1 MDEEQRT
8 GDPEASQPG
17 AREARDTGQAAGPEE
32 QLSMQQLLEA
42 EEASVR
48 EVRRGQVV
56 DGTVVRIDPDEVLV
70 DIGLKSEGLIPGREL
85 SSIEEELGHP
95 LRVGDTILVYVV
107 TTETPE
113 GHALLS
119 FRRAGTE
126 RFWRR
131 AQQQVETGEVV
142 EARVVEYNK
151 GGLVVLY
158 GTRAFVPISQLAN
171 VQRAGDTEEEQE
183 QVAEQLRGLVGQTL
197 KLKVIEADRKRN
209 RLILSER
216 QASRELRSQRRDQLL
231 LELEP
236 GQVRQGRVSNVAS
249 FGAFVDLGGADG
261 LVHISELSWSR
272 VKHPSEVVKPG
283 QEVDVYVISVD
294 RDTKKIAL
302 SLRRAQEDPWLT
314 IEDRYPLG
322 SIVFGQVIKQAQFGV
337 FVRLDDGIEGLVHNS
352 EIAPTDRRLLQEGS
366 RLTFRVISIDLDRRR
381 LRLSPAPEAMPEEDD
396 FETPEEAQAS
406 ATAPDE
412 APAAEPQPEPEA
424 EPPAPPQPGPG
435 AEPQAAAEVPDAT
448 PAEGDAPPQVGPTPE
463 PAPEP
468 APEAE
473 PDADGETGETGQAG
487 QVGHALQ
494 STAGSPAGA
503 APAPGRRSDDAA

>member
-85 SSIEEELGHP
+85 SSIEEELDHP

-406 ATAPDE
+406 ASAPDE

-435 AEPQAAAEVPDAT
+435 AEPQAAAQVPDAT
-448 PAEGDAPPQVGPTPE
+448 PAEGDAPPQEG

-473 PDADGETGETGQAG
+473 PDADGATGATGQAG
-487 QVGHALQ
+487 QAGQALQ

>member
-1 MDEEQRT
+1 MDEEQRS
-8 GDPEASQPG
+8 GDP
-17 AREARDTGQAAGPEE
+17 AAGRDNRDAGTANGNDEPLSME
-32 QLSMQQLLEA
+32 QLLQA
-42 EEASVR
+42 EEATVR

-70 DIGLKSEGLIPGREL
+70 DIGLKSEGVIPGREQ

-95 LRVGDTILVYVV
+95 LAVGDTLLVYVV

-131 AQQQVETGEVV
+131 AQRQVETGEVV
-142 EARVVEYNK
+142 EAEVVEINR
-151 GGLVVLY
+151 GGAVVQY
-158 GTRAFVPISQLAN
+158 GTRAFVPISQLVS
-171 VQRAGDTEEEQE
+171 VQRVGETEAEQE
-183 QVAEQLRGLVGQTL
+183 QVAEQLRSLIGQTL
-197 KLKVIEADRKRN
+197 KLKVIEADRRRN

-216 QASRELRSQRRDQLL
+216 QANRELRSQRRDQLL
-231 LELEP
+231 QELEP
-236 GQVRQGRVSNVAS
+236 GQIRTGRVSNVAS

-283 QEVDVYVISVD
+283 QEVEVYVISVD
-294 RDTKKIAL
+294 RETKKIAL
-302 SLRRAQEDPWLT
+302 SLRRAQDDPWLT
-314 IEDRYPLG
+314 IEERYPLG

-381 LRLSPAPEAMPEEDD
+381 LRLSPAPEAMPEEED
-396 FETPEEAQAS
+396 FEPM
-406 ATAPDE
+406 DE
-412 APAAEPQPEPEA
+412 AGPGGQPAP
-424 EPPAPPQPGPG
+424 PPAPDGTTEG
-435 AEPQAAAEVPDAT
+435 AEG
-448 PAEGDAPPQVGPTPE
+448 AEGAPGE
-463 PAPEP
+463 AP
-468 APEAE
+468 
-473 PDADGETGETGQAG
+473 
-487 QVGHALQ
+487 
-494 STAGSPAGA
+494 
-503 APAPGRRSDDAA
+503 PAPGSLPPEGTPPAERRDETAPAGSHRSDDAA